1 MCFFFLRAPKEQ
13 FVNAEQHTVTR
24 HVTANSRRTSKVE
37 AAENA
42 RWSVEANQA
51 EVKYG
56 YGLTN
61 VAYAYENS
69 RMLGSSN
76 NLVNPNK
83 NESTRRMLDT
93 DGYAIK
99 KSGNNLEIT
108 MPVAHDVY
116 TSHQVQNKSMSTR
129 MLPSFVVNAD
139 HFKSS
144 NTAADY
150 DDSNESSV

>member
-1 MCFFFLRAPKEQ
+1 M
-13 FVNAEQHTVTR
+13 TT
-24 HVTANSRRTSKVE
+24 NSRRTSKVE
-37 AAENA
+37 ATD
-42 RWSVEANQA
+42 QA
-51 EVKYG
+51 DVKYG
-56 YGLTN
+56 YGVTN
-61 VAYAYENS
+61 VAYAHENS

-76 NLVNPNK
+76 YLVNPNK
-83 NESTRRMLDT
+83 NESTRRMLET

-139 HFKSS
+139 HLKQNS
-144 NTAADY
+144 NTADY